1 MIYRMQLLT
10 SREPAVICTIQT
22 LRSTRTRLIQTGAG
36 YCLVFAPCLWFNFS
50 LFTQVAPNTS
60 QAHRTAQA
68 DYCIALG
75 MGARLFTQGAPHISF
90 NGWAR
95 KLDDLIGRN
104 ISNQSNLIGK
114 LDDLI
119 GRHISNQGNL
129 IGKLDDLIGRDIS
142 KQGNLIGS
150 HVSSLFE

>member
-1 MIYRMQLLT
+1 MKSDVTHQQKSVTVSPLLLITRKENESKKNPCKLLT

-68 DYCIALG
+68 DYCIALC
-75 MGARLFTQGAPHISF
+75 MGARLFTQGGPHISF

-104 ISNQSNLIGK
+104 ISNQ
-114 LDDLI
+114 
-119 GRHISNQGNL
+119 
-129 IGKLDDLIGRDIS
+129 
-142 KQGNLIGS
+142 GNLIGS